1 MEKWLLSS
9 RGRLSAVAVIYCYIT
24 LLPLKETLK
33 EMLFRMGHEV
43 SVYAV
48 LNFASSNDVGDLY
61 LMQPLHNMSLWY

>member
-24 LLPLKETLK
+24 LLPLK